1 MVEMVKCP
9 YCGEEV
15 SPGEYIGHV
24 SRHGE
29 GASWERLSP
38 ERISPEAFRDMK
50 EIDRRKQ
57 AVRKLLDDVRSFAVK
72 RDFEPMLKAGAEA
85 LVEIG
90 RLFPSEALWATS
102 GASVYNNIT
111 ISLLSA
117 YKSDWDTAIRFATQA
132 VETARRGY

>member
-1 MVEMVKCP
+1 MIDMVKCP

-15 SPGEYIGHV
+15 APGEYIGHA
-24 SRHGE
+24 SRHE
-29 GASWERLSP
+29 RGAEWERMSP
-38 ERISPEAFRDMK
+38 ERVSPEARR
-50 EIDRRKQ
+50 ELEERDRRKR
-57 AVRKLLDDVRSFAVK
+57 AVRKLLDDVHSFAVK
-72 RDFEPMLKAGAEA
+72 RDFEPMVKAGAEA

-90 RLFPSEALWATS
+90 RLFPSEAAWAAS

-132 VETARRGY
+132 VETVRRGY